1 MSIFGKT
8 TLLQVCIL
16 LFAIGAQAGD
26 EVGIED
32 IINSFN
38 RSHPQERVFL
48 HFDNTAYYE
57 NEIIWFKAYMLR
69 TDNDRLGS
77 VSSVLYVEL
86 IDHAGIV
93 VDTKKCKVEKGVAN
107 GEFLLQRYMA
117 GDGFYQIRAYTRY
130 MLNWGSDCIFSRF
143 IPVFKKSSE
152 K

>member
-1 MSIFGKT
+1 MNIFGKT

-38 RSHPQERVFL
+38 RRHPQERVFL

-77 VSSVLYVEL
+77 VSSVLYVL
-86 IDHAGIV
+86 MMCCFVNTQDV
-93 VDTKKCKVEKGVAN
+93 V
-107 GEFLLQRYMA
+107 
-117 GDGFYQIRAYTRY
+117 
-130 MLNWGSDCIFSRF
+130 SIFSQGRKY
-143 IPVFKKSSE
+143 VHTVLRTS
-152 K
+152 